1 MDAKVVLALMLLD
14 DEEAQKKNPIVRN
27 NWVEHWL
34 QNRKLFGAY
43 HTLFQEI
50 RNVPKKC
57 RDYIRMDN
65 NQFLYLVDLISEDI
79 ARETTQLREPIS
91 PPELICLVLR
101 FLASGETYRSLEFQ
115 FRISRRSISRA
126 VNEVCNAIIR
136 RLGPKYL
143 STPSSK
149 EEWDEISDKFNERW
163 NFPNGIGALDGKHIV
178 MQQPWNSG
186 SRYRNYK
193 GTDSLVLMALV
204 GPEYEFLFVEV
215 GANGRNSDGGIWDKC
230 ALKQAIEKGT
240 LNLPDKKQLPG
251 RDSKLPY
258 VITGDDA
265 FPLKSYLMKPY
276 PQRNLTVDK
285 RVFNYRLSRK
295 RRISEN
301 AFGILAN
308 RWRIFRRPIALN
320 PKTVRNITMAAI
332 ALHNWQRSQSSI
344 GKVELPN
351 GLVDE
356 ENGYHNIIEG
366 SWRKE
371 QPNDTWFSLSNNIY
385 GNRSSNEAKSI
396 RDEFKDYF
404 VMEGAVDW
412 Q

>member
-1 MDAKVVLALMLLD
+1 
-14 DEEAQKKNPIVRN
+14 
-27 NWVEHWL
+27 
-34 QNRKLFGAY
+34 
-43 HTLFQEI
+43 
-50 RNVPKKC
+50 
-57 RDYIRMDN
+57 
-65 NQFLYLVDLISEDI
+65 
-79 ARETTQLREPIS
+79 
-91 PPELICLVLR
+91 
-101 FLASGETYRSLEFQ
+101 
-115 FRISRRSISRA
+115 
-126 VNEVCNAIIR
+126 
-136 RLGPKYL
+136 
-143 STPSSK
+143 
-149 EEWDEISDKFNERW
+149 
-163 NFPNGIGALDGKHIV
+163 
-178 MQQPWNSG
+178 
-186 SRYRNYK
+186 
-193 GTDSLVLMALV
+193 
-204 GPEYEFLFVEV
+204 
-215 GANGRNSDGGIWDKC
+215 
-230 ALKQAIEKGT
+230 
-240 LNLPDKKQLPG
+240 
-251 RDSKLPY
+251 
-258 VITGDDA
+258 
-265 FPLKSYLMKPY
+265 MKPY

-412 Q
+412 QWRCANIDL